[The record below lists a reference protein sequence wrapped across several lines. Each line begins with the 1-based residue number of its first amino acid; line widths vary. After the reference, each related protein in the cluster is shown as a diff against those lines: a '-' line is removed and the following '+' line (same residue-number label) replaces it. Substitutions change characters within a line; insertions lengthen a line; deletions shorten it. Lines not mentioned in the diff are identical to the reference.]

1 MFLQVCARLDLLG
14 TITHPYPV
22 TPIVSGNHPKP
33 PSLNLLATRLTVAIQ
48 PAGTGTS
55 TSCLE
60 RVLRGLADYGLESD
74 VIIATSEPTATHA
87 SIHRSGYRGNVRMW
101 PVPSTGTLPPAAV
114 RNALVSEV
122 KTPYILLLDDAM
134 AFKKEGGFTNA
145 LRYVLESVASGQYD
159 LIGGCIISAG
169 EAGSMTAEDSGCHG
183 AFELHDEKAGE
194 ISFVPTDTD
203 TETLGVGLVRADL
216 VDSFFVARVSRLRT
230 VRWDEDLLQD
240 ADHEDFFL
248 RARGKLAVGYY
259 APWTVSYGHRHA
271 SSSKDPGDTCELSRP
286 VLPLGDRLRDR
297 EGPVLH
303 SYKAMLTKNALFRF
317 IVGDRAYELVCED
330 SLDAPSFPLFESGMD
345 ACAFHT
351 LKGGALGEAAI
362 RRVTMPT
369 GDDDADEFDYPP
381 DKFPRLARPSWGVPH
396 GPKNDDASNL
406 CQASVAL
413 MTVAIGRYMEFVP
426 DLWASTQQYFLPDCH
441 VELFVFTDDVTH
453 ALGQDPAIHLVGQFR
468 LGWPYDSLMRFEM
481 YQSQADVLKERFQ
494 YVYAVDSDAV
504 FAAVMG
510 REILGQSVA
519 TLSAW
524 YQGLGF
530 RDRFP
535 YDANPDSPFYM
546 APHQGRNYF
555 AGGFYGGEVNHV
567 LFMWETIV
575 PQIRHLLEIKEY
587 VPPWHDES
595 ILNYWYHMVHP
606 PDVVLGAEYL
616 YPEPPA
622 DTWVTRAMQ
631 LYYKWELGKDGKDP
645 KSFRPGREPKL
656 LNLGTRKSSEPTDKS
671 IRQAK
676 FVEVADP
683 VITSVEAGLRPRAC
697 SSGVTIGDQDSEAGL
712 THCMHW
718 IPGAQDYARREETC
732 HSLNMTQ
739 CGLAA
744 MGHHG
749 RWGTLTSHIA
759 LVRHP
764 EQPDQCILV
773 QQHFPLLSERVKG
786 IHRGILR
793 WKFADCDHPASAFC
807 CVTLDTLSPSG
818 NIRPPRW

>member
-87 SIHRSGYRGNVRMW
+87 SIHRSGYRGNVLMW

-369 GDDDADEFDYPP
+369 GDDDADDFDYPP

-396 GPKNDDASNL
+396 GPNNDDASNL

-510 REILGQSVA
+510 REKKWPIQRRTVGIHGKS
-519 TLSAW
+519 
-524 YQGLGF
+524 F
-530 RDRFP
+530 
-535 YDANPDSPFYM
+535 
-546 APHQGRNYF
+546 
-555 AGGFYGGEVNHV
+555 
-567 LFMWETIV
+567 
-575 PQIRHLLEIKEY
+575 
-587 VPPWHDES
+587 
-595 ILNYWYHMVHP
+595 
-606 PDVVLGAEYL
+606 
-616 YPEPPA
+616 
-622 DTWVTRAMQ
+622 
-631 LYYKWELGKDGKDP
+631 LYYYYYYIL
-645 KSFRPGREPKL
+645 FIYF
-656 LNLGTRKSSEPTDKS
+656 T
-671 IRQAK
+671 
-676 FVEVADP
+676 
-683 VITSVEAGLRPRAC
+683 GLY
-697 SSGVTIGDQDSEAGL
+697 V
-712 THCMHW
+712 
-718 IPGAQDYARREETC
+718 
-732 HSLNMTQ
+732 
-739 CGLAA
+739 
-744 MGHHG
+744 
-749 RWGTLTSHIA
+749 
-759 LVRHP
+759 V
-764 EQPDQCILV
+764 V
-773 QQHFPLLSERVKG
+773 
-786 IHRGILR
+786 RGII
-793 WKFADCDHPASAFC
+793 F
-807 CVTLDTLSPSG
+807 
-818 NIRPPRW
+818 